1 MDSTLTLDMIFNLPN
16 EILDTSKKYKEMSE
30 MLSISICNKYDTKE
44 LTGKINNMFVI
55 FKNVKYFYNFS
66 VESSIKITPTYQ
78 LSEGSRQ
85 RSNASQVE
93 SIVTREVDSIIWAT
107 KFYDTVIFAAKKLTE
122 EEATYLVN
130 SLIKNKSE
138 SAIADILGVCTKTV
152 HHIKKSCL
160 IKIWSE
166 LEPLENE
173 NNI

>member
-44 LTGKINNMFVI
+44 LTGKINNMFVR

-93 SIVTREVDSIIWAT
+93 SIVTREVDSIIWPLNFMILLYLLL
-107 KFYDTVIFAAKKLTE
+107 KNLQRKKL
-122 EEATYLVN
+122 
-130 SLIKNKSE
+130 
-138 SAIADILGVCTKTV
+138 
-152 HHIKKSCL
+152 HI
-160 IKIWSE
+160 
-166 LEPLENE
+166 
-173 NNI
+173 

>member
-1 MDSTLTLDMIFNLPN
+1 
-16 EILDTSKKYKEMSE
+16 MS
-30 MLSISICNKYDTKE
+30 
-44 LTGKINNMFVI
+44 V
-55 FKNVKYFYNFS
+55 KNVKYFYNFS

-107 KFYDTVIFAAKKLTE
+107 RFYDTIIFAAKKLTE

-173 NNI
+173 NNV

>member
-44 LTGKINNMFVI
+44 LTGKINNMFVR

-78 LSEGSRQ
+78 LSEGSGQ

-107 KFYDTVIFAAKKLTE
+107 KFYDTVIFVAKKLTE
-122 EEATYLVN
+122 QEATYLVN

-138 SAIADILGVCTKTV
+138 SAIAEILGVCPRTI

-160 IKIWSE
+160 IKVWAE
-166 LEPLENE
+166 LEPLEDE